1 MFCSLLKML
10 VFQLYI
16 ILVKMCTLSIM
27 HVISDALV
35 ASPRDNLLCELVFMR
50 SNAFINILSFEKT
63 NFMIANVC
71 HN

>member
-1 MFCSLLKML
+1 
-10 VFQLYI
+10 
-16 ILVKMCTLSIM
+16 MCTLSIM